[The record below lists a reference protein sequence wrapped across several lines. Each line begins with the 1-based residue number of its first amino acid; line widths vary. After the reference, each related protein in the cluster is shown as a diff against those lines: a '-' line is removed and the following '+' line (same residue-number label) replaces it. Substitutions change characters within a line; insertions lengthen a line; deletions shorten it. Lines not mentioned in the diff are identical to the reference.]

1 MDRGRKPQCPKPARY
16 LSSCFDTIPAC
27 DRRTHDDS
35 IHCASMQRRAVKII
49 SAGVI
54 SLQLNHGRFEEDE
67 WRIGLMG
74 ERDVKIGTGRRRG
87 SINEVKMESSRTF
100 RTLKHCISYVRY
112 YRLFFLPRD
121 ASAVLAMGLCP
132 SVCHKSVFCWSGWT
146 DRAGFWHGGFFRPVL
161 HYVLRKFR

>member
-67 WRIGLMG
+67 RRIGLMG
-74 ERDVKIGTGRRRG
+74 ERDMKIGTGRRRG
-87 SINEVKMESSRTF
+87 LINEVKRESSRTF
-100 RTLKHCISYVRY
+100 RTLKHCTLLSTF
-112 YRLFFLPRD
+112 LFTARCIRGTSHGP
-121 ASAVLAMGLCP
+121 V
-132 SVCHKSVFCWSGWT
+132 SVCVSQVGVLLKWLDGSSWFLAW
-146 DRAGFWHGGFFRPVL
+146 RLRPVL
-161 HYVLRKFR
+161 HSVLRKFRYLQK

>member
-67 WRIGLMG
+67 RRIGLMG
-74 ERDVKIGTGRRRG
+74 ERDMKIGTGRRRG
-87 SINEVKMESSRTF
+87 LINEVKRESSRTF
-100 RTLKHCISYVRY
+100 RTLKHCTLLSTF
-112 YRLFFLPRD
+112 LFTARCIRRI
-121 ASAVLAMGLCP
+121 LAMGLCP

-146 DRAGFWHGGFFRPVL
+146 DRAGFWHGGFDQSYTVF
-161 HYVLRKFR
+161 